1 MYFNEF
7 YSDKFATLQ
16 MKHKLNPINISPWL
30 KPELVLI
37 YRYALGK
44 MENLARHENI
54 NFGTL
59 EQGYSEAGLEI
70 NKLFFGFGLSFAY
83 RHGAYHLPRFDDNLA
98 LKFTFNL
105 NLNR

>member
-1 MYFNEF
+1 
-7 YSDKFATLQ
+7 

-83 RHGAYHLPRFDDNLA
+83 RHGAYHLPKFDDNLA